1 MRINTLLSLV
11 CALFVTC
18 TESLRI
24 PYFSRLHKMNL
35 PCQPISKVG
44 ETNKA
49 VLPKPLPRDEIP
61 LYWRSSDDLPPWYLA
76 EVLPKWLFEKGFG
89 PPVWMVLDEIPRVT
103 WTKGPQL
110 WLLNMDRCNR
120 SIHAY
125 TCLRVNLVSSHAGH
139 SLSGCYPKVI
149 SYTCSISCQR
159 CLKCGEEGV
168 RWNPSGKAGK
178 GHTNFPRGK
187 EYCITPK
194 NVAEYKYLR
203 AD

>member
-1 MRINTLLSLV
+1 
-11 CALFVTC
+11 
-18 TESLRI
+18 
-24 PYFSRLHKMNL
+24 MNL
-35 PCQPISKVG
+35 PCQPILKSG

-125 TCLRVNLVSSHAGH
+125 ACLRVNLVSSPAGH

-149 SYTCSISCQR
+149 SYTCCVE
-159 CLKCGEEGV
+159 K
-168 RWNPSGKAGK
+168 
-178 GHTNFPRGK
+178 K
-187 EYCITPK
+187 EYDGILQERQEKVIPIFHVVKST
-194 NVAEYKYLR
+194 VSLQR
-203 AD
+203 T